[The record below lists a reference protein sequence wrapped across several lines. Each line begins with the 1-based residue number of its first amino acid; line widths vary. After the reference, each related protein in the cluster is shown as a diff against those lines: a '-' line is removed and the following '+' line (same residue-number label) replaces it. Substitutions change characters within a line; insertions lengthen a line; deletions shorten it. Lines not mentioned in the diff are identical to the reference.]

1 MVADVLAQTRQRM
14 DKSLETLRHD
24 LGGVRAGRATP
35 ALLDRIRVE
44 YYGTPTPLQ
53 QLAGIT
59 CPDSRTIVVQTWDK
73 SAVSAIEKAILK
85 SDLGLTPQV
94 EGALLRLPL
103 PQLTAERRT
112 ELVRHVRKLAEDQR
126 IVLRN
131 LRREAR
137 DQLDQQEKSGGASAD
152 EAKRATD
159 ELQKLTDRY
168 MEQVAEMLA
177 AKEHEITEV

>member
-1 MVADVLAQTRQRM
+1 MVADVLAQARQRM
-14 DKSLETLRHD
+14 EKSLETLRHD

-35 ALLDRIRVE
+35 VLLDRIRVE

-53 QLAGIT
+53 QLAGVT
-59 CPDSRTIVVQTWDK
+59 CPDARTLVVQAWDK
-73 SAVSAIEKAILK
+73 SAVPAIEKAILK

-103 PQLTAERRT
+103 PQLSAERRA
-112 ELVRHVRKLAEDQR
+112 ELVKHVRKLAEDQR

-137 DQLDQQEKSGGASAD
+137 DHLDQEEKAGTASGD
-152 EAKRATD
+152 EVKRAGE

-168 MEQVAEMLA
+168 MEQVAEALT
-177 AKEHEITEV
+177 AKEREITEV

>member
-1 MVADVLAQTRQRM
+1 MVTEVLAQTRQRM
-14 DKSLETLRHD
+14 DKSLDALRHD

-35 ALLDRIRVE
+35 ALLDRIRVD

-53 QLAGIT
+53 QLASIT
-59 CPDSRTIVVQTWDK
+59 CPDARTLVVQAWDK
-73 SAVSAIEKAILK
+73 SALPAIEKAILK
-85 SDLGLTPQV
+85 SDLGLTPQPD
-94 EGALLRLPL
+94 GTLLRLPL
-103 PQLTAERRT
+103 PQLTAERRA

-137 DQLDQQEKSGGASAD
+137 DHLDQQEKSGGASAD
-152 EAKRATD
+152 EVKRAGD

-168 MEQVAEMLA
+168 MEQVAELLA
-177 AKEHEITEV
+177 AKEREITEV